1 MALPILQLCNAE
13 GESPMLP
20 VLASSFAVGSS
31 TAIAKDRAF
40 ARMFGCGVARKMP
53 AASYALW
60 MTRDVLASAAIF
72 ALPPVLSVALQ
83 VCV

>member
-20 VLASSFAVGSS
+20 VLAASFAVGSS

-40 ARMFGCGVARKMP
+40 ARMFGSGVARKMP

-60 MTRDVLASAAIF
+60 MTRDVLSSAAIF

-83 VCV
+83 V